1 MVILAEKMRQKLLS
15 GSSSQADATNDEMG
29 SKEEMQDWLLRVGK
43 GQRLHLVS
51 FVKSSNNPKNF
62 KSSLLGDWHRINVTL
77 TRAKIVTIFL
87 VQQEHLEM
95 ADEEMADEE
104 QQKGKRTIR
113 KVHGFINDTWFD
125 ISYGHSRECCSFN
138 KEWHIGS
145 FQNFRSAFW
154 STFII
159 RGVWTLVPYV
169 SPSYKVARGA
179 VIISSGDTKKL
190 LDISVNLARTFC
202 KTRFN
207 GLTPY
212 GRIVGDS
219 GLEGLKVGQ
228 SRIEFGQILACGYNH
243 TVLPQYKR
251 MPSRAGTNSV
261 DSEDDSGKSL
271 TFIYHDSGI
280 SLATRVFMM
289 LKMSLHYSL
298 RVFAG

>member
-1 MVILAEKMRQKLLS
+1 
-15 GSSSQADATNDEMG
+15 
-29 SKEEMQDWLLRVGK
+29 
-43 GQRLHLVS
+43 
-51 FVKSSNNPKNF
+51 
-62 KSSLLGDWHRINVTL
+62 
-77 TRAKIVTIFL
+77 
-87 VQQEHLEM
+87 M

-113 KVHGFINDTWFD
+113 TGKFMALLMIHGLTYLMVTHASAVHSIKNG
-125 ISYGHSRECCSFN
+125 ISEGILVHPFELPEFQICFLVNFHHQRCLDFGPIRQALHHASQYPECHNLLGLVYEARCDYL
-138 KEWHIGS
+138 
-145 FQNFRSAFW
+145 SA
-154 STFII
+154 IA
-159 RGVWTLVPYV
+159 
-169 SPSYKVARGA
+169 SYKVARGA
-179 VIISSGDTKKL
+179 VIISSGDTQKL
-190 LDISVNLARTFC
+190 LNISVNLART
-202 KTRFN
+202 FN

-261 DSEDDSGKSL
+261 DSEDDSGKSP

-289 LKMSLHYSL
+289 LKMLHYSL